1 MFPGGKIKYYTWIKS
16 KNIFCYRVVFT
27 HFLGDPMKK
36 TLFLLFPSFCFA
48 TEMSGINELKYKV
61 EDKKGVI
68 SWDVSTFYK
77 KDGFFSLGCID
88 MRPVKN
94 LCAQIEKR
102 ECTDDELFFAIAYF
116 PTPIDM
122 PYTSDIDVVALSASG
137 YETYYITDAGHHGNN
152 SFFVT
157 KKDVYHYSKIIDM
170 FSNVDSVSVDMVYKN
185 YNTISDKIDETLS
198 YDTKELT
205 YAIDVKELREA
216 FNEYQSNCTL

>member
-1 MFPGGKIKYYTWIKS
+1 MDKIKKYSAIVWL
-16 KNIFCYRVVFT
+16 FP

-36 TLFLLFPSFCFA
+36 TLLLLFPSFCFA
-48 TEMSGINELKYKV
+48 TEMSGINEFKYNV

-88 MRPVKN
+88 MRSVKN

-102 ECTDDELFFAIAYF
+102 ECTEDELFFAAAYF

-122 PYTSDIDVVALSASG
+122 PYASNIDVVALSASG

-152 SFFVT
+152 SFFFS
-157 KKDVYHYSKIIDM
+157 KKDVYHYGKIIDM
-170 FSNVDSVSVDMVYKN
+170 FSNADSVSVHMTYKN
-185 YNTISDKIDETLS
+185 YKTIPDKMDETLN
-198 YDTKELT
+198 YETKELE
-205 YAIDVKELREA
+205 YAIDAKELREA
-216 FNEYQSNCTL
+216 FNEYQSNCSL